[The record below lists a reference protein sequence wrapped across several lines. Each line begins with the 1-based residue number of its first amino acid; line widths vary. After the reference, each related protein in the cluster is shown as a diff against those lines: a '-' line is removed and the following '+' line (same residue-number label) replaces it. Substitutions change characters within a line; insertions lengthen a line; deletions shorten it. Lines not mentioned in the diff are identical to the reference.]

1 MLKKKK
7 LIWKL
12 LIYAGISSILT
23 YVVATSSTPEVILN
37 LDGSEASANEIK
49 KTIVY
54 SILLTFPA
62 LSFLLGLILALTPY
76 KKWTYLEKNIVS
88 KSKNSPLIGKEF
100 TGKPI
105 AIINNGQLSVCK

>member
-1 MLKKKK
+1 MLKQKK

-23 YVVATSSTPEVILN
+23 YVVANSSNPELILN
-37 LDGSEASANEIK
+37 IDGSEASAGQIK
-49 KTIVY
+49 KAIIL

-76 KKWTYLEKNIVS
+76 KKWTYLEKIV
-88 KSKNSPLIGKEF
+88 PAALLILISAEVW
-100 TGKPI
+100 
-105 AIINNGQLSVCK
+105 IILMKFF

>member
-1 MLKKKK
+1 MLKQEK

-23 YVVATSSTPEVILN
+23 YVVATSSTPEVVLN
-37 LDGSEASANEIK
+37 LDGSEASAGQIK
-49 KTIVY
+49 KAIVL

-76 KKWTYLEKNIVS
+76 KKWTYLEKIV
-88 KSKNSPLIGKEF
+88 PAALLILISAEVW
-100 TGKPI
+100 
-105 AIINNGQLSVCK
+105 IILMKFF

>member
-37 LDGSEASANEIK
+37 LDGSEASASQIK
-49 KTIVY
+49 KAIVY
-54 SILLTFPA
+54 SIVFTFPA

-76 KKWTYLEKNIVS
+76 KKWTYLEKLV
-88 KSKNSPLIGKEF
+88 PGALLILISIEVGLILMKF
-100 TGKPI
+100 F
-105 AIINNGQLSVCK
+105 

>member
-1 MLKKKK
+1 MLKQEK

-23 YVVATSSTPEVILN
+23 YVVANSSTPELILN
-37 LDGSEASANEIK
+37 IDGSEASAGQIK
-49 KTIVY
+49 KAIIL

-76 KKWTYLEKNIVS
+76 KKWTYLEKII
-88 KSKNSPLIGKEF
+88 PAALLILICIEVG
-100 TGKPI
+100 
-105 AIINNGQLSVCK
+105 IILMKFF